1 MGNEDESG
9 NRPGGIGGRGA
20 PGRRELVGHLLWI
33 LGLILVLDIYALWF
47 VGNERTLYHADQ
59 VAYWSF
65 SSRLAKVAA
74 DRPIAAVQAVASSV
88 ALNDVNLLPA
98 VPIAAVMMVAG
109 DSRLVYVLCVL
120 TIYGLAVALALAF
133 ALRRIGGIGQP
144 WVAPAALLLL
154 STIWRPVFIGY
165 LGVGGVALA
174 LIVLA
179 LVLPRPPDRVGWRQM
194 ALAGA
199 VLALLTL
206 FRRWWGVWAAGFV
219 GALVIDAVW
228 QFLGA
233 LRRDRKTALE
243 KLAAPVVLGLAA
255 GLTLLVV
262 AAPIT
267 IQRLSTDY
275 ADRFAAYAVIGMG
288 KGAMAVIGHWGLLGL
303 ALVVG
308 AAVVTLRCSETRHA
322 AVFLCLQLVLTYA
335 VMTNIQGHTPQ
346 HWYLYYPQALIL
358 VGLGVER
365 VVGTLGGSCRRV
377 VLVAL
382 AGTGAL
388 IAAAVYLPPAAR
400 IADACGPLLPADR
413 LQPQQREDLQEVE
426 RLLTF
431 LDHMVSRGPA
441 RIYVLAS
448 SETLSDQ
455 VLAFAD
461 FSLGGD
467 HSATRA
473 ILSAAHVDR
482 RDGFPRGLLEAEV
495 VLVGE
500 PLQVHLRAEE
510 QRVVTEPAE
519 SFLEGTDIAGAFRR
533 LPEEFVLQGGVRVHI
548 FVRQRPN
555 TMQEIEALSER
566 LRAAYPDRPEIYAP

>member
-9 NRPGGIGGRGA
+9 KGPGGGGAHRVL
-20 PGRRELVGHLLWI
+20 GRRELVGHLLWI
-33 LGLILVLDIYALWF
+33 LGLILVLDSYAVWF

-65 SSRLAKVAA
+65 SSRLAKAA
-74 DRPIAAVQAVASSV
+74 AERPAAAAQAVARSV

-98 VPIAAVMMVAG
+98 VPIAAVMMVIG

-133 ALRRIGGIGQP
+133 ALRRIGGIVQP
-144 WVAPAALLLL
+144 WVGPLALLLL

-174 LIVLA
+174 LVILA
-179 LVLPRPPDRVGWRQM
+179 LVLPNQPDRVGWRQM
-194 ALAGA
+194 APAGA

-206 FRRWWGVWAAGFV
+206 FRRWWGVWAAGFA
-219 GALVIDAVW
+219 GALVIDALW

-233 LRRDRKTALE
+233 LRRDRKTALA
-243 KLAAPVVLGLAA
+243 KLAAPGILGVVA
-255 GLTLLVV
+255 GLTLLVL

-275 ADRFAAYAVIGMG
+275 ADRFAAYAGNGMG
-288 KGAMAVIGHWGLLGL
+288 KGIMAIFGHWGLLGL
-303 ALVVG
+303 ALVAGGTLV
-308 AAVVTLRCSETRHA
+308 AVRHSETRRA
-322 AVFLCLQLVLTYA
+322 AVFLCLQLVITYA
-335 VMTNIQGHTPQ
+335 VMTSIQGHTPQ
-346 HWYLYYPQALIL
+346 HWYLYYPQALLL
-358 VGLGVER
+358 VGIGVER
-365 VVGTLGGSCRRV
+365 VVDSLGGRRRKVTLGAIVAAG
-377 VLVAL
+377 VLL
-382 AGTGAL
+382 T
-388 IAAAVYLPPAAR
+388 AAVYLPPASR

-413 LQPQQREDLQEVE
+413 LQPQQRGDLPEVE
-426 RLLTF
+426 RLLSF
-431 LDHMVSRGPA
+431 LDRMVGDGPA

-455 VLAFAD
+455 VLAFAEV
-461 FSLGGD
+461 SLGAD
-467 HSATRA
+467 HPAPRT

-482 RDGFPRGLLEAEV
+482 RDGFPRGLLEADV
-495 VLVGE
+495 VLLGE
-500 PLQVHLRAEE
+500 PVQIHLRAED

-519 SFLEGTDIAGAFRR
+519 SFLEGTDIARAFGR
-533 LPEEFVLQGGVRVHI
+533 LPEEFVLQGGVRVHV

-555 TMQEIEALSER
+555 STEEIEALSER